1 MITNLHLLLPRKHRP
16 FRYFVWP
23 QRLLAILEPE
33 FHLEE
38 CRLALTICNE
48 DLTFMKMATGITAH
62 TMYILP
68 RRSVLSAVVREI
80 LFTVTREN
88 RATGRLTAT
97 K

>member
-1 MITNLHLLLPRKHRP
+1 MITALHLLLPRKHRT

-23 QRLLAILEPE
+23 QRLLARLEPE

-80 LFTVTREN
+80 LFIVAREN
-88 RATGRLTAT
+88 RATVRLIAT